1 MSQLTPDITAVL
13 SELVHGLSSAD
24 NNLRSAAEKSLN
36 EVWCQKD
43 RVDILLVFLAQQA
56 TEGAND
62 SVRSFA
68 AVLFRRISI
77 KSPPKMIS
85 VTERT
90 ISGVNSAA
98 VAQIRQLFL
107 KGFVSAQSNNVRH
120 KLADAIAELA
130 KDDVPSGKWEELL
143 PTLFEA
149 TKNQDSSFRESAFR
163 IFTTNPSLIDLQY
176 INEVLPVY
184 HAGFEDSDDDV
195 RIATCTAFVAFFQ
208 QLPKKEWATV
218 QPLLPS
224 LMNSLPRLLENGKD
238 QALAALLESL
248 IDLVDIAPKLF
259 KDMFSTIIQFC
270 SVVAKNKDLDSGARL
285 SALELLTTFAES
297 SPKMC
302 KLTPEYTQEIVII
315 TLSLMTEVCIDDD
328 DAAEWNNADNSEEDD
343 EEEAEYDSARQA
355 LDRVS
360 LKLGGESLA
369 GPLFQ
374 LIPPMLQSGDWRER
388 QAALM
393 ALSSAAEGCRDVLI
407 TEIPRLLDL
416 ILPALNDDHARV
428 QYSTCNA
435 LGQISTDFADVIQK
449 TAGDRIVP
457 ALISRLTVQTVPRV
471 QAHAAAALVNFSENA
486 TKEVLEPYLDDL
498 LTNLLTL
505 LQSPK
510 RYVQEQVLTTI
521 AIIADAAEQKFA
533 KYYDTLMPLLIN
545 VLKTDMGDENRLL
558 KAKCIECSTLIAL
571 AVGPE
576 RFSQHSAELVNLFG
590 LIQSQPLTEDDPVKP
605 YLEQGW
611 SRIARIVGKD
621 FLPYLPSVLPP
632 VIEAAK
638 ATQDISLLEEDEAEE
653 FNQNE
658 DWDVVQLSGKHI
670 AVHTALLD
678 DKAAAIDLISGYADI
693 LKADFFQFT
702 REIVAEIIL
711 PAIDFYLHDDVRRAA
726 SQSLPPLL
734 LTAKLATGAKSQQTL
749 ELWALI
755 ANKLIKAVGSEPVP
769 DLQFIY
775 YNALSD
781 CIQIIGDDAF
791 SVEQLDLFVKNI
803 DANLQEMYQRIKE
816 RESEDDEY
824 NEELEEEYDG
834 DYTDEDLSDEINKVL
849 SVVFK
854 TSRTKFLQ
862 PFQALVPTIASYIN
876 DENTICKLFGLCVA
890 SDLIEYCGDQSSVF
904 SSLFLNPIGESL
916 SSSTSSIRQAA
927 AYAVGVAAQHAS
939 ASYGEFAVAALDPL
953 FKITQL
959 PEARSGENV
968 GATENA
974 SAAIAKILH
983 TLSAALPNSNA
994 VVESWVKTLPI
1005 TSDAEAA
1012 PFAYTFLAKLME
1024 SKHSS
1029 ITSQIPKVFDDVVQ
1043 ALVFHSIA
1051 GKTAENVVGTL
1062 KGLLSDLPQAEAMG
1076 LLQRYPAETSQVI
1089 QKWFA

>member
-1 MSQLTPDITAVL
+1 MSQLTPEINHGL
-13 SELVHGLSSAD
+13 SELVQGLSSAD
-24 NNLRSAAEKSLN
+24 NSIRSAAEKNLN

-43 RVDILLVFLAQQA
+43 HVDVLLVFLAQQA
-56 TEGAND
+56 STGEND
-62 SVRSFA
+62 GVKSFA
-68 AVLFRRISI
+68 AVLFRRIAI

-90 ISGVNSAA
+90 ISGVNGEA
-98 VAQIRQLFL
+98 VRQIRQLL
-107 KGFVSAQSNNVRH
+107 LSGFVAPQSNNVRH
-120 KLADAIAELA
+120 KLSDAIAEIA
-130 KDDVPSGKWEELL
+130 KDDVPGSWDELL

-149 TKNQDSSFRESAFR
+149 TKNEDASFRESAFR
-163 IFTTNPSLIDLQY
+163 IFTSNPSLIDLQY

-218 QPLLPS
+218 QSLLPS

-238 QALAALLESL
+238 QALASLLESL

-270 SVVAKNKDLDSGARL
+270 SAVSKNKDLESGARL
-285 SALELLTTFAES
+285 SALELLTAFSES

-302 KLTPEYTQEIVII
+302 KQTPEYTQEVVVI

-355 LDRVS
+355 LDRVA
-360 LKLGGESLA
+360 LKLGGGALA

-374 LIPPMLQSGDWRER
+374 LIPPMLQSQNWRER

-407 TEIPRLLDL
+407 GEIPRLLDL
-416 ILPALNDDHARV
+416 ILPALNDNHPRV
-428 QYSTCNA
+428 QYATCNA
-435 LGQISTDFADVIQK
+435 LGQISTDFADVIQR

-457 ALISRLTVQTVPRV
+457 ALVSRLTNQTVPRV

-545 VLKTDMGDENRLL
+545 VLQTDMADENRLI

-590 LIQSQPLTEDDPVKP
+590 AIQSQPLEEDDPVKP

-693 LKADFFQFT
+693 LKADFFQYT
-702 REIVAEIIL
+702 REIVVSIIL

-726 SQSLPPLL
+726 AQSLASLL

-749 ELWALI
+749 ELWSLI
-755 ANKLIKAVGSEPVP
+755 VNKLVKAIGSEPVP

-775 YNALSD
+775 YSSLCD
-781 CIQIIGDDAF
+781 CIQIMGDDAF
-791 SVEQLDLFVKNI
+791 SAEQLDLLVKNV
-803 DANLQEMYQRIKE
+803 DSSLQEMYQRIKE

-824 NEELEEEYDG
+824 NEELEDEYEG

-849 SVVFK
+849 SLVFK
-854 TSRTKFLQ
+854 SSRSRFLQ
-862 PFQALVPTIASYIN
+862 PFQALIPTLASYLN
-876 DENTICKLFGLCVA
+876 DENTVCKLFGLCVV
-890 SDLIEYCGDQSSVF
+890 SDLIEYTGNESSVF
-904 SSLFLNPIGESL
+904 SEMFLNAVGESL
-916 SSSTSSIRQAA
+916 LSGTSSIRQAG
-927 AYAVGVAAQHAS
+927 AYAVGVAAQHA
-939 ASYGEFAVAALDPL
+939 ATTYVQFCITALQPL
-953 FKITQL
+953 FNITALQD
-959 PEARSGENV
+959 ARSSENI

-974 SAAIAKILH
+974 CAAIAKILH
-983 TLSAALPNSNA
+983 SCGEGLPTFNA
-994 VVESWVKTLPI
+994 VAESWVKTLPI
-1005 TSDAEAA
+1005 TTDTEAA
-1012 PFAYTFLAKLME
+1012 PFAYTFLAKLIN
-1024 SKHSS
+1024 SKHPAV
-1029 ITSQIPKVFDDVVQ
+1029 TSQVSEVVDAVVQ
-1043 ALVFHSIA
+1043 ALILNSIA
-1051 GKTAENVVGTL
+1051 GKTAENVVASL
-1062 KGLLSDLPQAEAMG
+1062 KALLGDLPANEAMA
-1076 LLQRYPAETSQVI
+1076 LLQRYPSEASPVI
-1089 QKWFA
+1089 QKWFS